1 MLRLR
6 QSLASLLVLFALT
19 VSAALVFGST
29 PTLAAVDKEEY
40 RRLHEDSSYG
50 DTTREEILQTRERRK
65 RQYKVMILDA
75 RKQLADH
82 SAGEKILTMEQKE
95 QFENKM
101 DIFQRKLDSMQV
113 DLEEWE
119 IERLIV
125 RETDNANRRRERSQ
139 HSRRVKSDSEF

>member
-6 QSLASLLVLFALT
+6 QSLTSLLALLALI
-19 VSAALVFGST
+19 VSVALVFGST
-29 PTLAAVDKEEY
+29 PTLAVDEQY

-65 RQYKVMILDA
+65 RQYKIMILDA

-139 HSRRVKSDSEF
+139 YSRQVKSEF

>member
-6 QSLASLLVLFALT
+6 QSLASRLVLFALII
-19 VSAALVFGST
+19 SATLVFGST
-29 PTLAAVDKEEY
+29 PTLAAVDKEY
-40 RRLHEDSSYG
+40 KRLHENSSYG